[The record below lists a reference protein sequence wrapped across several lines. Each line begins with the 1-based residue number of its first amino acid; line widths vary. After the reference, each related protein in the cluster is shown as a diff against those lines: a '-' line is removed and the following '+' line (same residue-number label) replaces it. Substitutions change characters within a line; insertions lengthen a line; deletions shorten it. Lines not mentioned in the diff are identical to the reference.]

1 MKNFREKLKIDNIV
15 SGIGCAVL
23 LLFCFLSIAGEA
35 GLLPFFTPAAGDSHW
50 QSQWRGF
57 ILGSSTAVFAL
68 MLFGL
73 IRNIQA
79 LRNEEKLK
87 KLYIKVSDER
97 TIQVQTSAQAAGLRT
112 ALILGIVAVVVSGYW
127 SVTVSMTIMVCVLA
141 VSLITVGFK
150 LYYHRKL

>member
-23 LLFCFLSIAGEA
+23 LLFCVLSIAGEA
-35 GLLPFFTPAAGDSHW
+35 GALPFFTPSVGDSHW

-57 ILGSSTAVFAL
+57 ILGTSTSVFAI

-87 KLYIKVSDER
+87 KLYIKCNDER
-97 TIQVQTSAQAAGLRT
+97 TVQVQTSAQAAGLRT

>member
-23 LLFCFLSIAGEA
+23 LVFGFLSVAGET
-35 GLLPFFTPAAGDSHW
+35 GLIPAFTPAAGDSHW

-57 ILGSSTAVFAL
+57 ILGASTGILAL

-73 IRNIQA
+73 IRN
-79 LRNEEKLK
+79 LRAMKDEEKLR
-87 KLYIKVSDER
+87 KLYIKCHDER

-112 ALILGIVAVVVSGYW
+112 ALILGIVAVVVAGYF
-127 SVTVSMTIMVCVLA
+127 SVTVSMTILSCVLFT
-141 VSLITVGFK
+141 SLITVGFK
-150 LYYHRKL
+150 LYYHKKL

>member
-23 LLFCFLSIAGEA
+23 LLFGFLSIAGET
-35 GLLPFFTPAAGDSHW
+35 GLIPNFAPAAGDSHW

-57 ILGSSTAVFAL
+57 ILGVSCSVFAIL
-68 MLFGL
+68 LFGL
-73 IRNIQA
+73 IRNLQA
-79 LRNEEKLK
+79 LKNEEKLR

-112 ALILGIVAVVVSGYW
+112 ALILGQ
-127 SVTVSMTIMVCVLA
+127 
-141 VSLITVGFK
+141 K
-150 LYYHRKL
+150 

>member
-35 GLLPFFTPAAGDSHW
+35 GLIPAFTPAAGDSHW

-57 ILGSSTAVFAL
+57 ILGASTGVFAL
-68 MLFGL
+68 MFFGL

-87 KLYIKVSDER
+87 KLYIKCNDER

-112 ALILGIVAVVVSGYW
+112 ALILGIVAVVVSGYFN
-127 SVTVSMTIMVCVLA
+127 VVISMTILACVFA
-141 VSLITVGFK
+141 TSMITTGFK
-150 LYYHRKL
+150 LYYHKKL

>member
-1 MKNFREKLKIDNIV
+1 MKNFREKLKIDNLV
-15 SGIGCAVL
+15 SGIACVIL
-23 LLFCFLSIAGEA
+23 LLFGVLSVAGEA
-35 GLLPFFTPAAGDSHW
+35 GLLPAFTPAAGDSHW

-57 ILGSSTAVFAL
+57 ILGASVSAFAI

-73 IRNIQA
+73 IRN
-79 LRNEEKLK
+79 LRAMKDEEKLK
-87 KLYIKVSDER
+87 KLYIQVSDER